1 MTTAATLEILARGGT
16 SGLALM
22 LAIVFW
28 RDARRA
34 IGARLG
40 LLFALGVAC
49 YALVSSNVISQ
60 ALGPA
65 SLALNVLAIPTGVL
79 FWWFVTALFDD
90 RFAWRRWR
98 LIPLGL
104 VALASAGHFLPN
116 EGSPLPLIAMLGW
129 QAVNV
134 LMMTHAAVLAIRDWQ
149 DDLIEPRR
157 RFRIA
162 LASLVPILGITIS
175 VMEIR
180 FAGTGFPDWVFH
192 AQGVTLFGLA
202 VLFTGWLIAAPTD
215 LFPPDTARR
224 TEVGQAG
231 GLAPE
236 DRPLAARLEHAMAD
250 GLYRQPGLTVSALAA
265 HLKTREHRLRR
276 LINKGL
282 GYRNFSAFLNT
293 HRLAEAK
300 RLLATPDRAH
310 DQVLTLALDLGY
322 GSIAPFNRAFRA
334 ETGTTPTQ
342 YRRAAL
348 AEA

>member
-1 MTTAATLEILARGGT
+1 MTTAAILELLARGGT
-16 SGLALM
+16 TGLALM
-22 LAIVFW
+22 LALFFW

-49 YALVSSNVISQ
+49 YALVSSNVISL
-60 ALGPA
+60 ALGPV
-65 SLALNVLAIPTGVL
+65 SLALNLLAIPTAVL

-90 RFAWRRWR
+90 RFAWRQWR
-98 LIPLGL
+98 LIPLGI
-104 VALASAGHFLPN
+104 VALAATGHFLP
-116 EGSPLPLIAMLGW
+116 GPDSPLPLIAMLAW
-129 QAVNV
+129 QTANV
-134 LMMTHAAVLAIRDWQ
+134 LMMAHAAVLAIRDWP

-157 RFRIA
+157 RFRVA
-162 LASLVPILGITIS
+162 LASLVPILGITVS

-180 FAGTGFPDWVFH
+180 FAGIGFPDWVFH

-202 VLFTGWLIAAPTD
+202 LLFTGWLIAAPTD
-215 LFPPDTARR
+215 LFPPDTARAPGA
-224 TEVGQAG
+224 VQSGK
-231 GLAPE
+231 LAPE
-236 DRPLAARLEHAMAD
+236 DRPLAARLDQAMAD
-250 GLYRQPGLTVSALAA
+250 GLYREAGLTVGALAG

-300 RLLATPDRAH
+300 RLLAAPERAQ
-310 DQVLTLALDLGY
+310 DQILIIALELGY

-334 ETGTTPTQ
+334 ETGTTPTL
-342 YRRAAL
+342 YRRTAL